1 MLKILIVDDHAIV
14 RKGLKQIL
22 EGENGLA
29 TVDEAKDGHEA
40 LQMVRD
46 QAWDLVIL
54 DINLPGQ
61 NGLDVLNELHFQ
73 FPKLPVLIMSMY
85 SEEQYAVQALKAGA
99 AGYLNKQS
107 APEELVK
114 AIKKISAGG
123 KYVSDS
129 MAELL
134 AAKLN
139 SQGERTV
146 QEILSNREYQVLI
159 LIASGKTLSEIAE
172 TLSLSVK
179 TISTFRARIL
189 TKMNLNSNAELTY
202 YAIHNGL
209 IE

>member
-1 MLKILIVDDHAIV
+1 MLNILIVDDHAIV
-14 RKGLKQIL
+14 RRGLKQIL
-22 EGENGLA
+22 EGERDLA
-29 TVDEAKDGHEA
+29 TVSEAKDGHEA
-40 LQMVRD
+40 LQMTRD

-61 NGLDVLNELHFQ
+61 SGLDVLIELRHLN
-73 FPKLPVLIMSMY
+73 PKLPVLIMSMY
-85 SEEQYAVQALKAGA
+85 SEDQYAVQAFKAGA
-99 AGYLNKQS
+99 VGYLNKQS

-114 AIKKISAGG
+114 AIKKISTGG
-123 KYVSDS
+123 KYISDS

-139 SQGERTV
+139 TQREKTA
-146 QEILSNREYQVLI
+146 QEILSTREYQVLI

-189 TKMNLNSNAELTY
+189 TKMNLKNNAELTY
-202 YAIHNGL
+202 YAIHHGL

>member
-14 RKGLKQIL
+14 RRGLKQIL
-22 EGENGLA
+22 EGEQELA
-29 TVDEAKDGHEA
+29 TVSEAKDGHEA
-40 LQMVRD
+40 LQLTRE

-61 NGLDVLNELHFQ
+61 SGLDVLIELRHLN
-73 FPKLPVLIMSMY
+73 PKLPVLIMSMY
-85 SEEQYAVQALKAGA
+85 SEDQYAVQAFKAGA
-99 AGYLNKQS
+99 VGYLNKQS

-134 AAKLN
+134 AANMNMQRDK
-139 SQGERTV
+139 TA

-159 LIASGKTLSEIAE
+159 LIASGKTLSEIGE
-172 TLSLSVK
+172 TLNLSVK
-179 TISTFRARIL
+179 TISGTV
-189 TKMNLNSNAELTY
+189 
-202 YAIHNGL
+202 
-209 IE
+209 

>member
-14 RKGLKQIL
+14 RRGLKQIL
-22 EGENGLA
+22 EGENELA
-29 TVDEAKDGHEA
+29 VVSEAKDGHDA
-40 LQMVRD
+40 LQMLRD

-61 NGLDVLNELHFQ
+61 SGLDVLNVLHSQ
-73 FPKLPVLIMSMY
+73 YPKLPVLIMSMY
-85 SEEQYAVQALKAGA
+85 SENQYAIQAFKAGA
-99 AGYLNKQS
+99 SGYLNKQS

-114 AIKKISAGG
+114 AIKKIGAGG

-129 MAELL
+129 MAEIL
-134 AAKLN
+134 AANLN
-139 SQGERTV
+139 FKHETSA

-159 LIASGKTLSEIAE
+159 MIASGKSLSEIAA
-172 TLSLSVK
+172 TLNLSVK

-189 TKMNLNSNAELTY
+189 KKMTFNTNAELTY
-202 YAIHNGL
+202 YAVHNGL